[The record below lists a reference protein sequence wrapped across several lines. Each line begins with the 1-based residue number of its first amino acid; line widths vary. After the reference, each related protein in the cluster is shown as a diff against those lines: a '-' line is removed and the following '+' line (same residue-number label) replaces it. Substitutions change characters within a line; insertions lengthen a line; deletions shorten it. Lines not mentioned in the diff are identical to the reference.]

1 MQHVLVLDKS
11 LALAWTSRAGRDDL
25 VRLAVEIRG
34 LLKLEARLAA
44 AIYLSNP
51 SLLLEGDVLEL
62 DWIVRG
68 THPVRV
74 GELVQRVRHARGVAV
89 HGVG

>member
-11 LALAWTSRAGRDDL
+11 LALAWTPRAGRDDL
-25 VRLAVEIRG
+25 VRLAVEIRAV
-34 LLKLEARLAA
+34 LKLEARLAT

-74 GELVQRVRHARGVAV
+74 GELVQRVRHARGGTV